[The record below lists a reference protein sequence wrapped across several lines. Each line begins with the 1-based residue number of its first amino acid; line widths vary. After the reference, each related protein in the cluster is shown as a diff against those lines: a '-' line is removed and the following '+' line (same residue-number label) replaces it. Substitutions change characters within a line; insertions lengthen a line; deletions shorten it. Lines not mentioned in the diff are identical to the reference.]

1 MLILGITTS
10 LYPCLFPLLPTY
22 MTLTMNAENNRVKGV
37 LSAIYLTLGIITTFL
52 LIAVIVKFSIFGIM
66 DILVQ
71 NTVDLNVFL
80 SLTLFISVIILLI
93 GTENLPLVNR
103 TPQIA
108 HNVLSKAKED
118 TMSTAYIMGLVYT
131 LIAAPCAFPVFFSAI
146 TIITSFDGVTA
157 VFALL
162 LYSLGAGIPFLILGG
177 LLPEAKQTIFK
188 KYQSIAPKIKYISAS
203 ILLLLAIY
211 LFDTYYIVYN
221 PIDVNNS
228 LYYNGLGSDTWE
240 IIFTL
245 LLALTVIAGVL
256 ILGIMYFYYKRDLSR
271 NFKNDIPLA
280 NQEIRSLGEQDI

>member
-1 MLILGITTS
+1 MKRPYHICFITILTLLYNWIIKNLIVLITIIDLILPMLILGITTS

-162 LYSLGAGIPFLILGG
+162 L
-177 LLPEAKQTIFK
+177 
-188 KYQSIAPKIKYISAS
+188 
-203 ILLLLAIY
+203 
-211 LFDTYYIVYN
+211 
-221 PIDVNNS
+221 
-228 LYYNGLGSDTWE
+228 
-240 IIFTL
+240 
-245 LLALTVIAGVL
+245 
-256 ILGIMYFYYKRDLSR
+256 
-271 NFKNDIPLA
+271 
-280 NQEIRSLGEQDI
+280 